1 MRTKSHPSRRSPWF
15 RFFVFALISVLLT
28 ALPVH
33 AAERLYFSYGLF
45 ERSVSVSSLEAY
57 AEDGTVN
64 ADLRFFLNFLDS
76 ETRAGLQKAL
86 NATYHI
92 DPVAVSQSFYDP
104 IGEASLRYI
113 GRGIQTGGRQNGLYA
128 LRAALVQA
136 AAEPGGFTILDV
148 LRQFPTQGMRIDL
161 EVLVAGL
168 RAGKR
173 FLEATNQ
180 VIDGI
185 QQLAQATTE
194 TEIPIP
200 AEVPGLNNPG
210 PFQVSTRTIV
220 LRDEQRDRVY
230 PADLYLP
237 EIPDAAPA
245 SIPVVVIS
253 HGLGSSRKDF
263 SEIAQ
268 HFASHG
274 FAAALPEHIGSNK
287 DLQRAVLAGRANEF
301 FRAREFVDRPLDVTY
316 LLDELERR
324 NPTEWQ
330 EHLNL
335 KQVAVAGHSFGGYT
349 ALVLGGATADF
360 DNLHRSCNRE
370 SFIEF
375 LNPALLLQC
384 RALELE
390 TSAPEAVQ
398 QLTQGLQD
406 PRVRLVIAVNPVNSV
421 MLGER
426 GLSQIQLPTVMVSSG
441 YDPAAPIIPEQ
452 ADSFTWLTAPEKYL
466 VVVQGAS
473 HTVELTTLIN
483 RAVSPAVALDQ
494 LEEEIR
500 VFRTNLRALLLAFL
514 QVYLA
519 DHPDYRAFLQPFY
532 VETLDDPPF
541 EFSLIRS
548 LSQEQLLQ
556 MINGEGVVEAEGA

>member
-1 MRTKSHPSRRSPWF
+1 MRTEFHSLRRASWF
-15 RFFVFALISVLLT
+15 RFLILATVTVFLT
-28 ALPVH
+28 AIPVR

-45 ERSVSVSSLEAY
+45 ERSVSISSLEAY

-64 ADLRFFLNFLDS
+64 ADLGFFLNFLNSDI
-76 ETRAGLQKAL
+76 EEELQKAL
-86 NATYHI
+86 NTKYEL
-92 DPVAVSQSFYDP
+92 DPVAISQSFYDP
-104 IGEASLRYI
+104 IGETSLRYI

-136 AAEPGGFTILDV
+136 AEEPDGFTVLDV
-148 LRQFPTQGMRIDL
+148 LRQFPTEGMRIDL
-161 EVLVAGL
+161 KVLVEGL
-168 RAGKR
+168 RAGRR
-173 FLEATNQ
+173 FLEETNQ

-185 QQLAQATTE
+185 QQLALASSE
-194 TEIPIP
+194 TDIPIP
-200 AEVPGLNNPG
+200 AEVSSLSEPGS
-210 PFQVSTRTIV
+210 FQVSTQTIT
-220 LRDEQRDRVY
+220 LSDEQRDRTY
-230 PADLYLP
+230 PVDLYLP

-245 SIPVVVIS
+245 SVPVIVIS

-274 FAAALPEHIGSNK
+274 FAAILPEHVGSNK

-316 LLDELERR
+316 LLDELEQR
-324 NPTEWQ
+324 NQSEWQ
-330 EHLNL
+330 GRLNL
-335 KQVAVAGHSFGGYT
+335 QQVAVGGHSFGGYT

-360 DNLHRSCNRE
+360 ENMHRSCTRE

-390 TSAPEAVQ
+390 TSDPEAVQ

-406 PRVRLVIAVNPVNSV
+406 PRSRLVVAVNPVDSV
-421 MLGER
+421 ILGEQ
-426 GLSQIQLPTVMVSSG
+426 GLSRIQLPTVMVSSG
-441 YDPAAPIIPEQ
+441 FDPAAPIIPEQ
-452 ADSFTWLTAPEKYL
+452 ADSFTWLTTPEKYL
-466 VVVQGAS
+466 VVVAGAS

-483 RAVSPAVALDQ
+483 RAVAPSVAIDQ
-494 LEEEIR
+494 LEEEVR
-500 VFRTNLRALLLAFL
+500 VFRSNLRALLLAFL

-519 DHPDYRAFLQPFY
+519 DNSEYRAFLQSFY

-548 LSQEQLLQ
+548 LNQEQLSQ
-556 MINGEGVVEAEGA
+556 MINGEMVREEENS

>member
-1 MRTKSHPSRRSPWF
+1 MRTKLRVLRRASWF
-15 RFFVFALISVLLT
+15 RFLILAIVTIFLT
-28 ALPVH
+28 AIPVR
-33 AAERLYFSYGLF
+33 AAERLHFSYGLF

-64 ADLRFFLNFLDS
+64 ADLRFFLKFFGSDI
-76 ETRAGLQKAL
+76 EEEFQKAL
-86 NATYHI
+86 NTRYEL

-104 IGEASLRYI
+104 IGETSLRYI
-113 GRGIQTGGRQNGLYA
+113 GRGIQTGGRLNGMYA
-128 LRAALVQA
+128 LRSALVQA

-161 EVLVAGL
+161 KVLVEGL
-168 RAGKR
+168 RAAKT
-173 FLEATNQ
+173 FLEETNQ

-185 QQLAQATTE
+185 QQLAQISSE
-194 TEIPIP
+194 NEIPIP
-200 AEVPGLNNPG
+200 AEVSSLSEPGS
-210 PFQVSTRTIV
+210 FQVSTQTIT
-220 LRDEQRDRVY
+220 LRDEQRDRTY

-245 SIPVVVIS
+245 SVPVIVIS

-274 FAAALPEHIGSNK
+274 FAAALPEHIGSNN
-287 DLQRAVLAGRANEF
+287 DLKQAVLAGRANEF
-301 FRAREFVDRPLDVTY
+301 FRAREFVDRPLDITY

-324 NPTEWQ
+324 NQSEWQ
-330 EHLNL
+330 GRLNL
-335 KQVAVAGHSFGGYT
+335 KEVAVGGHSFGGYT

-360 DNLHRSCNRE
+360 ENMHRSCNRE
-370 SFIEF
+370 AFIEF

-390 TSAPEAVQ
+390 TSDPEAVQ

-406 PRVRLVIAVNPVNSV
+406 PRVGLVVAVNPVNSII
-421 MLGER
+421 LGEQ
-426 GLSQIQLPTVMVSSG
+426 GLRQIQLPVVMVSSG
-441 YDPAAPIIPEQ
+441 FDPAAPIIPEQ
-452 ADSFTWLTAPEKYL
+452 ADSFTWLTTPEKYL
-466 VVVQGAS
+466 VVVRGAS
-473 HTVELTTLIN
+473 HTIELTTLIN
-483 RAVSPAVALDQ
+483 RAVDPSVAIDQ
-494 LEEEIR
+494 LEEEVR
-500 VFRTNLRALLLAFL
+500 VFRSNLRALLLAFL

-519 DHPDYRAFLQPFY
+519 DNSEYRAFLQPFY

-548 LSQEQLLQ
+548 LSQEQLSQ
-556 MINGEGVVEAEGA
+556 MINGEMVREAENS

>member
-1 MRTKSHPSRRSPWF
+1 MRTKFHFLHRTSWF
-15 RFFVFALISVLLT
+15 RFLILAIVTVFLT
-28 ALPVH
+28 AIPVC

-57 AEDGTVN
+57 AKDRTVN
-64 ADLRFFLNFLDS
+64 ADLGFFLNFLDS
-76 ETRAGLQKAL
+76 ETREGLQKAL
-86 NATYHI
+86 NATYHLS
-92 DPVAVSQSFYDP
+92 PVAVSQSFYDP
-104 IGEASLRYI
+104 IGETSLRYI
-113 GRGIQTGGRQNGLYA
+113 GRSIQTGGRQNGLYA

-136 AAEPGGFTILDV
+136 AAAPDGFTILDV
-148 LRQFPTQGMRIDL
+148 LRQFPTEGMRIDL
-161 EVLVAGL
+161 KVLVEGL
-168 RAGKR
+168 RAGKK
-173 FLEATNQ
+173 FLEETNR
-180 VIDGI
+180 VIDGV

-200 AEVPGLNNPG
+200 AEIPGLNNPG
-210 PFQVSTRTIV
+210 SFQVSTQTII

-237 EIPDAAPA
+237 EILDAAPA

-253 HGLGSSRKDF
+253 HGLGSSRRDF

-274 FAAALPEHIGSNK
+274 FAAVLPEHTGSNN

-324 NPTEWQ
+324 NQSEWQ
-330 EHLNL
+330 GRLNL
-335 KQVAVAGHSFGGYT
+335 KEVAVGGHSFGGYT

-360 DNLHRSCNRE
+360 ENLHRSCNRE

-390 TSAPEAVQ
+390 ASDPGAVQ

-406 PRVRLVIAVNPVNSV
+406 PRVRLVIAVNPVNSII
-421 MLGER
+421 LGEQ
-426 GLSQIQLPTVMVSSG
+426 GLSRIQLPTVMVSSG
-441 YDPAAPIIPEQ
+441 FDPAAPIIPEQ
-452 ADSFTWLTAPEKYL
+452 AHSFTWLTAPEKYL
-466 VVVQGAS
+466 IVVRGAS
-473 HTVELTTLIN
+473 HSIELTTLIN
-483 RAVSPAVALDQ
+483 RAIDPSVAIDQ
-494 LEEEIR
+494 LEEEVR

-514 QVYLA
+514 QVYLNNNSE
-519 DHPDYRAFLQPFY
+519 YRAFLQPFY

-548 LSQEQLLQ
+548 LSQEQLSQ
-556 MINGEGVVEAEGA
+556 MINGEMVRGEENS